1 MTQSGTTYFWE
12 GVVTA
17 SNKYKIIVKAQET
30 EGIANAAFT
39 DNSRTRI
46 MADSATFTNSEGY
59 TYARLTF
66 DMATWTCTWSEAH
79 FVIYHK
85 DDKADDPRATSGH
98 AESYAGGTISG
109 VVEYRM
115 KVHAL
120 DQWYSLCLPFDVDA
134 VKVWDK
140 EDGAYYDIYPYYR
153 DNGTYIAWHYIIRT
167 PETAA
172 NLSLAR
178 FGYWNDPTSK
188 NFLPRKNTPYII
200 QWHDEYFEGRYIS
213 FFGHDATIPTSMTVG
228 TAPASDNVVNV
239 YGNDAMVNGTV
250 RDAYLLDGEY
260 GQGAWLREEIGTN
273 RTILPFECY
282 LLASS
287 TTASRF
293 MAMRPNMNIPDTA
306 TAFDEAVRNAEQQ
319 TLITVYTIS
328 GQLIGR
334 YSNQSVA
341 QVGQT
346 LAGCV
351 AEGLYILHTDSECVK
366 LLIGGK

>member
-1 MTQSGTTYFWE
+1 
-12 GVVTA
+12 
-17 SNKYKIIVKAQET
+17 
-30 EGIANAAFT
+30 
-39 DNSRTRI
+39 
-46 MADSATFTNSEGY
+46 
-59 TYARLTF
+59 
-66 DMATWTCTWSEAH
+66 
-79 FVIYHK
+79 
-85 DDKADDPRATSGH
+85 
-98 AESYAGGTISG
+98 
-109 VVEYRM
+109 
-115 KVHAL
+115 
-120 DQWYSLCLPFDVDA
+120 
-134 VKVWDK
+134 
-140 EDGAYYDIYPYYR
+140 
-153 DNGTYIAWHYIIRT
+153 
-167 PETAA
+167 
-172 NLSLAR
+172 
-178 FGYWNDPTSK
+178 
-188 NFLPRKNTPYII
+188 
-200 QWHDEYFEGRYIS
+200 
-213 FFGHDATIPTSMTVG
+213 MTVG

-250 RDAYLLDGEY
+250 RNAYLLDGEY